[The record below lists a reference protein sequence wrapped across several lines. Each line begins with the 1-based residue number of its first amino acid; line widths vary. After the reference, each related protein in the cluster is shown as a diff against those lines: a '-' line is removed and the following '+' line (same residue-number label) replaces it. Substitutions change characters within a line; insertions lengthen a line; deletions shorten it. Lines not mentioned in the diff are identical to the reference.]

1 MKNLINFG
9 KKLFPICRS
18 ITGKGTLTTLK
29 KIKSLQLKN
38 LKIKKISSGSKVF
51 DWKIPHEWNITD
63 AHVIDKNSKKIINFK
78 LNNLHVVNYAIPQ
91 KKKNKK
97 N

>member
-9 KKLFPICRS
+9 KELFPICRS

-51 DWKIPHEWNITD
+51 DWKIPKVWNVKEAYLIDPTD
-63 AHVIDKNSKKIINFK
+63 KKIIDFK
-78 LNNLHVVNYAIPQ
+78 KNNLHLIGYS
-91 KKKNKK
+91 
-97 N
+97 